1 LGRER
6 TEIQLRDKRAQT
18 SGVDKTGS
26 LGGERTDTVCT
37 ACQTARIGGTPTRL
51 DSFSFCEANES
62 GHDAPP
68 GSEPALKK
76 PISVKKKNSR
86 QSVI

>member
-1 LGRER
+1 M
-6 TEIQLRDKRAQT
+6 
-18 SGVDKTGS
+18 
-26 LGGERTDTVCT
+26 
-37 ACQTARIGGTPTRL
+37 GGTPTRL